1 MRKSTVILK
10 DGGGGGELQRKAI
23 LYTRPDNIE
32 GMINLEN
39 HCATSKGINESG
51 KAHQKMLK
59 PFGEILLGV
68 GDVQGPKVSPFRLQ
82 EWKCVS
88 YLQGLSVTTF
98 NQVITHNIT
107 NRGQPAPMCLP
118 MWNMPRNK
126 ASPMIFFYKKM
137 FNLNLMKAWSQ
148 FSVYR
153 KGRGQRSRLKTP

>member
-59 PFGEILLGV
+59 PFGEICW
-68 GDVQGPKVSPFRLQ
+68 
-82 EWKCVS
+82 E
-88 YLQGLSVTTF
+88 
-98 NQVITHNIT
+98 
-107 NRGQPAPMCLP
+107 
-118 MWNMPRNK
+118 
-126 ASPMIFFYKKM
+126 
-137 FNLNLMKAWSQ
+137 
-148 FSVYR
+148 
-153 KGRGQRSRLKTP
+153 